1 MFTQFIT
8 ILIIVSIIGCILYG
22 RRLIKTEKVDAV
34 FGNPERAK
42 GGTHWIIVGSGA
54 ILLIW
59 LYYSW
64 DIAKGFYPKSANEL
78 CQVAKVN
85 EALLGLKYQFPIE
98 EREFKS
104 TSIIKI
110 ENKNLQKITAEVQSS
125 PDLTNQQKINLV
137 RFIDKTK
144 RLIPLLTNEDLIEIE
159 TKQKLNEI
167 TGKINLLS
175 ENFKKTDYPFETEEE
190 LNTRLQ
196 AVKEQGGWG
205 ITKIDSGTGSIEN
218 TIEVPLVAATKKGLK
233 FSAAAEELKIIDEE
247 FFKLRN
253 HNPQFKTSIKE
264 LKDEIKTYRKNLNDN
279 EEVASNY
286 AKNIVKI
293 ARRIEF
299 ASIYPPNA
307 LNGMQNAIVKF
318 DNLQKSEQGGL
329 RLIDILLFP
338 AGTIVSSGTSCSEQ
352 GSGRWLPKP
361 SDTLNKF
368 ILMSKP
374 SVGYKNIPLLW
385 IDMMDVS
392 KIIGFILPDWIADIL
407 PGEYP
412 VHSADGV
419 VKQNFKGKVLKIVTG
434 DFKLFKIPV
443 PYGHIWD
450 SFLRVFLGLIFGILI
465 GVPLGL
471 FMGLNRFA
479 KGFFDPLIELYRPVP
494 PLAWAP
500 LIISVLGIDNTG
512 KVFLLFMVSLSI
524 MIISARAGASGTQLS
539 KIHAAHS
546 LGASKKQILRYVI
559 FPNSLPEILTGI
571 RVAVGMCWGT
581 LVAAEFLAGTTGI
594 GFVENV
600 AKKYFQYEVIWITIF
615 IMGMLGLLFD
625 VTLRKIINKKIPQG
639 VALKKWK
646 TNYR

>member
-1 MFTQFIT
+1 MFTQIIT
-8 ILIIVSIIGCILYG
+8 ILILVSIVGCILYG
-22 RRLIKTEKVDAV
+22 RKLIKTEKVDAV

-42 GGTHWIIVGSGA
+42 GGTHWIIVGSSA

-78 CQVAKVN
+78 CQVAKIN
-85 EALLGLKYQFPIE
+85 ESLMGLKYQFPIE

-104 TSIIKI
+104 TSVIKI
-110 ENKNLQKITAEVQSS
+110 ENENLRKIKTEIEVSQ
-125 PDLTNQQKINLV
+125 DLNKQQRSILFGFINNT
-137 RFIDKTK
+137 TK
-144 RLIPLLTNEDLIEIE
+144 LIPLLTDDNLMEVSTKIKIKEMTNEL
-159 TKQKLNEI
+159 KS
-167 TGKINLLS
+167 LS
-175 ENFKKTDYPFETEEE
+175 SNFQLSDYPFESNEQKIERE
-190 LNTRLQ
+190 K
-196 AVKEQGGWG
+196 AISKEGGWG
-205 ITKIDSGTGSIEN
+205 ITTVQTGTGSIEN
-218 TIEVPLVAATKKGLK
+218 TMEVPLIPATKRGLK
-233 FSAAAEELKIIDEE
+233 FDAAAKELKIINDK
-247 FFKLRN
+247 FFKLKN
-253 HNPQFKTSIKE
+253 HNPQFKNSIKL
-264 LKDEIKTYRKNLNDN
+264 LKEDIKTYRSSLNDN
-279 EEVASNY
+279 DEIASTF
-286 AKNIVKI
+286 AKNILKI

-307 LNGMQNAIVKF
+307 LDEMQKAIIEF
-318 DNLQKSEQGGL
+318 DKLQKIEQGEL

-338 AGTIVSSGTSCSEQ
+338 AGTIVSSGPSCSEQ

-361 SDTLNKF
+361 SDTFNKF

-412 VHSADGV
+412 VHTKDGV
-419 VKQNFKGKVLKIVTG
+419 VKQNFKGKVLMIVTG

-450 SFLRVFLGLIFGILI
+450 SFLRVFLGLVFGIII

-625 VTLRKIINKKIPQG
+625 VTLRKIIERTIPWRG
-639 VALKKWK
+639 KG
-646 TNYR
+646 

>member
-1 MFTQFIT
+1 MFTQIVT
-8 ILIIVSIIGCILYG
+8 ILILVSIVGCVLYG
-22 RRLIKTEKVDAV
+22 RRLIKTEKIDAV

-42 GGTHWIIVGSGA
+42 GGTHWIIVGSSA

-78 CQVAKVN
+78 CQVAKIN
-85 EALLGLKYQFPIE
+85 ESLLGLKYQFPIE

-104 TSIIKI
+104 TSVIKI
-110 ENKNLQKITAEVQSS
+110 ENENLKKISLEIQNSAELNNEQKLILNSFITR
-125 PDLTNQQKINLV
+125 TNQ
-137 RFIDKTK
+137 
-144 RLIPLLTNEDLIEIE
+144 LIPLLTNEELMEIN
-159 TKQKLNEI
+159 TKIKIKEI
-167 TGKINLLS
+167 TNELKLLNS
-175 ENFKKTDYPFETEEE
+175 NFRKPDYPFESENEKNKRQKDIIAE
-190 LNTRLQ
+190 
-196 AVKEQGGWG
+196 GGWG
-205 ITKIDSGTGSIEN
+205 ITTIQSGTGSIEN
-218 TIEVPLVAATKKGLK
+218 TLEVPLIPATDRGLK
-233 FSAAAEELKIIDEE
+233 FDAAAKELKTISDK
-247 FFKLRN
+247 FFKLKN
-253 HNPQFKTSIKE
+253 HNLQFKNSIQILKE
-264 LKDEIKTYRKNLNDN
+264 QIKTYRKNLDDN
-279 EEVASNY
+279 NEVASSY

-307 LNGMQNAIVKF
+307 LDEMQEAIIEF
-318 DNLQKSEQGGL
+318 DDLQKSEQGGL

-338 AGTIVSSGTSCSEQ
+338 AGTIVASGPSCSEQ

-361 SDTLNKF
+361 SDTFNKF

-392 KIIGFILPDWIADIL
+392 KIIGFILPDWFADIL

-412 VHSADGV
+412 VHTKDGF
-419 VKQNFKGKVLKIVTG
+419 VKQNFKGHVLKIVTG

-450 SFLRVFLGLIFGILI
+450 SFMRVFLGLVFGILI

-546 LGASKKQILRYVI
+546 LGASKKQILRHVI

-625 VTLRKIINKKIPQG
+625 ITLRKIIDKTIPWRG
-639 VALKKWK
+639 KG
-646 TNYR
+646 

>member
-1 MFTQFIT
+1 MLTQIIT
-8 ILIIVSIIGCILYG
+8 ILILVSIVGCILYG

-42 GGTHWIIVGSGA
+42 GGTHWVIVGSSA
-54 ILLIW
+54 LLLVW

-78 CQVAKVN
+78 CQVAKIN
-85 EALLGLKYQFPIE
+85 DSLLGLKYQFPIE

-110 ENKNLQKITAEVQSS
+110 ENKNLNKITIEIQNSQ
-125 PDLTNQQKINLV
+125 DLNTQQKTTLVGFIN
-137 RFIDKTK
+137 KTTQ
-144 RLIPLLTNEDLIEIE
+144 LIPLLTNDNLMEMD
-159 TKQKLNEI
+159 TK
-167 TGKINLLS
+167 TKIKEMTDELKLLS
-175 ENFKKTDYPFETEEE
+175 SNFKKKDYPFETEAEKNE
-190 LNTRLQ
+190 RQ
-196 AVKEQGGWG
+196 KAISEQGKWG
-205 ITKIDSGTGSIEN
+205 IIKVQAGTGSIEN
-218 TIEVPLVAATKKGLK
+218 TLEVPLVPATDKGLK
-233 FSAAAEELKIIDEE
+233 FHTAAEELKVINDK

-253 HNPQFKTSIKE
+253 HNSQFKNSIKE
-264 LKDEIKTYRKNLNDN
+264 LKEEIKTYRKNLDDT
-279 EEVASNY
+279 EEIASTY
-286 AKNIVKI
+286 AKDIVKI
-293 ARRIEF
+293 ARRIEY

-307 LNGMQNAIVKF
+307 LNDMQSAIIEF

-329 RLIDILLFP
+329 RLVDILLFP
-338 AGTIVSSGTSCSEQ
+338 AGTIVASGPSCSEQ

-412 VHSADGV
+412 IHNNEGT
-419 VKQNFKGKVLKIVTG
+419 VKQNFKGNVLKVVTG

-450 SFLRVFLGLIFGILI
+450 SFLRVFLGLVFGILI

-625 VTLRKIINKKIPQG
+625 VTLRKIIDKTIPWRG
-639 VALKKWK
+639 KG
-646 TNYR
+646 

>member
-1 MFTQFIT
+1 MLTQIVTF
-8 ILIIVSIIGCILYG
+8 LIFFAVIGCILYG

-34 FGNPERAK
+34 FGNPERAR
-42 GGTHWIIVGSGA
+42 GGTHWIIVGSSF
-54 ILLIW
+54 LLLVW

-85 EALLGLKYQFPIE
+85 DSLLGLKYQFPIE

-104 TSIIKI
+104 TAQIKK
-110 ENKNLQKITAEVQSS
+110 ENKNLKATLNEIKFSE
-125 PDLTNQQKINLV
+125 DLNLQQKTELTEFIN
-137 RFIDKTK
+137 KTIQ
-144 RLIPLLTNEDLIEIE
+144 LIPLLTNEDLIENE
-159 TKQKLNEI
+159 TKFKIDDI
-167 TGKINLLS
+167 TGKINLLT
-175 ENFKKTDYPFETEEE
+175 ENFRKPEYPFETEQEANE
-190 LNTRLQ
+190 RLK
-196 AVKEQGGWG
+196 AVSEQGDWG
-205 ITKIDSGTGSIEN
+205 IIKVQSGTGSIEN
-218 TIEVPLVAATKKGLK
+218 TIEVPLVPETKRGLK
-233 FSAAAEELKIIDEE
+233 FDAAAKELQIISDE

-253 HNPQFKTSIKE
+253 HNPQFKGKIKE
-264 LKDEIKTYRKNLNDN
+264 LKDEIKAYRKNLDDTQ
-279 EEVASNY
+279 EVASTY
-286 AKNIVKI
+286 AKDIVKI

-307 LNGMQNAIVKF
+307 LNEMQNAIINF
-318 DNLQKSEQGGL
+318 DVAQKEAQGGL
-329 RLIDILLFP
+329 RFVDIFLFP
-338 AGTIVSSGTSCSEQ
+338 AGTIVASGPSCSEQ

-361 SDTLNKF
+361 SDTFDKF
-368 ILMSKP
+368 MLMLKP
-374 SVGYKNIPLLW
+374 SVGYKEIPLLW
-385 IDMMDVS
+385 IELVDVS
-392 KIIGFILPDWIADIL
+392 KMIGFILPDWIADIL

-412 VHSADGV
+412 VHTQDGI
-419 VKQNFKGKVLKIVTG
+419 VKQNFKGQVLKLVTG
-434 DFKLFKIPV
+434 DFKLFKVPV

-450 SFLRVFLGLIFGILI
+450 SFLRVFLGLVFGILI

-625 VTLRKIINKKIPQG
+625 VTLRKIIDKTIPWRG
-639 VALKKWK
+639 KG
-646 TNYR
+646 

>member
-1 MFTQFIT
+1 MLTQFAT
-8 ILIIVSIIGCILYG
+8 ILIFVAIIGCILYG

-42 GGTHWIIVGSGA
+42 GGTHWIVVGSSA
-54 ILLIW
+54 ILLVW

-78 CQVAKVN
+78 CQVAKIN
-85 EALLGLKYQFPIE
+85 ESLMGLKYQFPIE

-110 ENKNLQKITAEVQSS
+110 ENKNLKNTANEIQNSN
-125 PDLTNQQKINLV
+125 DLNNQQKKILIG
-137 RFIDKTK
+137 FIDKPTQ
-144 RLIPLLTNEDLIEIE
+144 LIPLLTNNNLMEMDTKIKIKEMTEEI
-159 TKQKLNEI
+159 
-167 TGKINLLS
+167 KILS
-175 ENFKKTDYPFETEEE
+175 SNFKKKDYPFETEEE
-190 LNTRLQ
+190 KNERLK
-196 AVKEQGGWG
+196 AVSEQGGWG
-205 ITKIDSGTGSIEN
+205 ITTVRTGTGSIEN
-218 TIEVPLVAATKKGLK
+218 TLEVPLVPGTNRGLK
-233 FSAAAEELKIIDEE
+233 FHAAAAELKVISDK

-253 HNPQFKTSIKE
+253 HNSYFKTSIKE
-264 LKDEIKTYRKNLNDN
+264 LKNEIKAYRKSLDDSDEI
-279 EEVASNY
+279 ASTY

-299 ASIYPPNA
+299 ASIYPPTA
-307 LNGMQNAIVKF
+307 LNEMKDAIIEF

-338 AGTIVSSGTSCSEQ
+338 AGTIVASGPSCSEQ

-361 SDTLNKF
+361 SDTFNKF

-385 IDMMDVS
+385 IEMVDVS
-392 KIIGFILPDWIADIL
+392 SMVGFILPDWIADVL

-412 VHSADGV
+412 VHTKDGI
-419 VKQNFKGKVLKIVTG
+419 VKENFKSKVLKLVTG
-434 DFKLFKIPV
+434 DFKLFKVPV

-450 SFLRVFLGLIFGILI
+450 SFLRVFLGLVFGIII

-546 LGASKKQILRYVI
+546 LGASKKQILRHVI

-625 VTLRKIINKKIPQG
+625 ITLRKIIDKTIPWRG
-639 VALKKWK
+639 KG
-646 TNYR
+646 

>member
-1 MFTQFIT
+1 MLTQIIT
-8 ILIIVSIIGCILYG
+8 ILILVSIVGCILYG
-22 RRLIKTEKVDAV
+22 RKLIRTEKVDAV

-42 GGTHWIIVGSGA
+42 GGTHWVIVGSSA

-64 DIAKGFYPKSANEL
+64 DIAKGFYPESANEL

-85 EALLGLKYQFPIE
+85 DSLLGLKYQFPIE

-104 TSIIKI
+104 TSIIRI
-110 ENKNLQKITAEVQSS
+110 ENKNLQKIINEIQKSS
-125 PDLTNQQKINLV
+125 DLNVEQKKVLV
-137 RFIDKTK
+137 EFANKTGL
-144 RLIPLLTNEDLIEIE
+144 LIPLLTNKYLMEES
-159 TKQKLNEI
+159 TKV
-167 TGKINLLS
+167 KIKEMTNKIRLLS
-175 ENFKKTDYPFETEEE
+175 SNFKKKDYPFETETEKNERQKAVSEE
-190 LNTRLQ
+190 
-196 AVKEQGGWG
+196 GGWG
-205 ITKIDSGTGSIEN
+205 IIKVESGTGSIEN
-218 TIEVPLVAATKKGLK
+218 TIEVPLVPATDRGLK
-233 FSAAAEELKIIDEE
+233 FHAAAEELQVINDE

-253 HNPQFKTSIKE
+253 HNSNFKTSIKG
-264 LKDEIKTYRKNLNDN
+264 LKNEIKSYRKNLDDTD
-279 EEVASNY
+279 ELASTY
-286 AKNIVKI
+286 AKDIVKI
-293 ARRIEF
+293 ARRIEY
-299 ASIYPPNA
+299 ASIYPPDA
-307 LNGMQNAIVKF
+307 LNEMQNAIIEF

-329 RLIDILLFP
+329 RLIDMLLFP
-338 AGTIVSSGTSCSEQ
+338 AGTIVASGPSCSEQ

-361 SDTLNKF
+361 SDTFNKF

-407 PGEYP
+407 PGKYP
-412 VHSADGV
+412 VHSKDGIV
-419 VKQNFKGKVLKIVTG
+419 EQNFKGKVLKIVTG

-450 SFLRVFLGLIFGILI
+450 SFLRVFLGLVFGIII

-546 LGASKKQILRYVI
+546 LGASKRQILRYVI

-625 VTLRKIINKKIPQG
+625 VTLRKIIDKTIPWRG
-639 VALKKWK
+639 KG
-646 TNYR
+646 

>member
-1 MFTQFIT
+1 MLTQ
-8 ILIIVSIIGCILYG
+8 ILTFLIFFAVVGCILYG

-34 FGNPERAK
+34 FGNPERAL
-42 GGTHWIIVGSGA
+42 GGTHWVIVGSSFL
-54 ILLIW
+54 LLIW

-85 EALLGLKYQFPIE
+85 DSLLGLKYQFPIE

-104 TSIIKI
+104 TSQIKK
-110 ENKNLQKITAEVQSS
+110 ENKNLKIIQSEIQNSEDLNSQQKTILISYIS
-125 PDLTNQQKINLV
+125 KTNQ
-137 RFIDKTK
+137 
-144 RLIPLLTNEDLIEIE
+144 LIPLLTNEDLLEIE
-159 TKQKLNEI
+159 TQQKIDDI
-167 TGKINLLS
+167 TGKINLLT
-175 ENFKKTDYPFETEEE
+175 ENFQKPDYPFESEQELNKRLKAVEEE
-190 LNTRLQ
+190 
-196 AVKEQGGWG
+196 GGWG
-205 ITKIDSGTGSIEN
+205 ITKVDAGSGSIEN
-218 TIEVPLVAATKKGLK
+218 TLEVPLVPATDRGLK
-233 FSAAAEELKIIDEE
+233 FHIAAQELNLISDE

-253 HNPQFKTSIKE
+253 HNPQFKIKIKE
-264 LKDEIKTYRKNLNDN
+264 LKEEIKSYRKGLSDS
-279 EEVASNY
+279 EEVASTF

-307 LNGMQNAIVKF
+307 LNKMQQAIIKF
-318 DNLQKSEQGGL
+318 ENVQKDTQGGL
-329 RLIDILLFP
+329 RLIDIFLFP
-338 AGTIVSSGTSCSEQ
+338 AGTIIASGPSCSEQ

-361 SDTLNKF
+361 SDTFNKF

-374 SVGYKNIPLLW
+374 SVGYKDIPLLW
-385 IDMMDVS
+385 IQMVDVS
-392 KIIGFILPDWIADIL
+392 KMIGFILPDWIADIL

-412 VHSADGV
+412 VHTKDGI
-419 VKQNFKGKVLKIVTG
+419 VKQNFKGGVLKIVTG
-434 DFKLFKIPV
+434 DFNLLKVPV

-450 SFLRVFLGLIFGILI
+450 SFLRVLLGLVFGILI

-546 LGASKKQILRYVI
+546 LGASKKQILRHVI

-625 VTLRKIINKKIPQG
+625 ITLRKIIDKTIPWRG
-639 VALKKWK
+639 KG
-646 TNYR
+646 

>member
-1 MFTQFIT
+1 MLTQILTFI
-8 ILIIVSIIGCILYG
+8 IFFAVVGCILYG
-22 RRLIKTEKVDAV
+22 RRLIRTEKIDAV
-34 FGNPERAK
+34 FGNPERAL
-42 GGTHWIIVGSGA
+42 GGTHWVIVGSSFL
-54 ILLIW
+54 LLIW

-85 EALLGLKYQFPIE
+85 DSLLGLKYQFPIE

-104 TSIIKI
+104 TSQIKK
-110 ENKNLQKITAEVQSS
+110 ENKNLKIIQSEIQNSEELNSQQKTILINYISK
-125 PDLTNQQKINLV
+125 TNQ
-137 RFIDKTK
+137 
-144 RLIPLLTNEDLIEIE
+144 LIPLLTNEDLLEIE
-159 TKQKLNEI
+159 TQQKIDDI
-167 TGKINLLS
+167 TGKINLLT
-175 ENFKKTDYPFETEEE
+175 ENFQKPDYPFESEQELNKRLKAVEEE
-190 LNTRLQ
+190 
-196 AVKEQGGWG
+196 GGWG
-205 ITKIDSGTGSIEN
+205 ITKVDAGSGSIEN
-218 TIEVPLVAATKKGLK
+218 TLEVPLVPATYRGLK
-233 FSAAAEELKIIDEE
+233 FHTAAQELNIISDE

-253 HNPQFKTSIKE
+253 HNPQFKNKIKE
-264 LKDEIKTYRKNLNDN
+264 LKEEIKSYRKSLSDS
-279 EEVASNY
+279 EELASTY

-307 LNGMQNAIVKF
+307 LDNMQAAIVKF
-318 DNLQKSEQGGL
+318 DNAQKKEQGGL
-329 RLIDILLFP
+329 RLIDIFLFP
-338 AGTIVSSGTSCSEQ
+338 AGTIVASGPSCSEQ

-361 SDTLNKF
+361 SDTFNKF
-368 ILMSKP
+368 LLMSKP
-374 SVGYKNIPLLW
+374 SVGYKDIPLLW
-385 IDMMDVS
+385 IQMVDVS
-392 KIIGFILPDWIADIL
+392 KMIGFILPDWIADIL

-412 VHSADGV
+412 VHTKDGI
-419 VKQNFKGKVLKIVTG
+419 VKQNFKGGVLKIVTG
-434 DFKLFKIPV
+434 DFNLFKIPV

-450 SFLRVFLGLIFGILI
+450 SFLRVFLGLVFGILI

-546 LGASKKQILRYVI
+546 LGASKRQILRHVI

-615 IMGMLGLLFD
+615 IMGLLGLLFD
-625 VTLRKIINKKIPQG
+625 ITLRKIIDKTIPWRG
-639 VALKKWK
+639 KG
-646 TNYR
+646 